1 MTTFNIGSQNAAS
14 IQNVAG
20 DMVVE
25 GGNHAT
31 ANVQLIELRGQLAQL
46 REDIDRLA
54 LPVETRAAA
63 SEALAEAEA
72 EAATSTPRSNRIARA
87 LRRVQETLNDAGV
100 DVVRTLAGA
109 ITLVA
114 LLA

>member
-14 IQNVAG
+14 IQNVGG
-20 DMVVE
+20 DMVIHD
-25 GGNHAT
+25 GIHA
-31 ANVQLIELRGQLAQL
+31 AASVHFFELRGQLAQL

-63 SEALAEAEA
+63 SGALAEAEA
-72 EAATSTPRSNRIARA
+72 EAATSAPRSNRIARA
-87 LRRVQETLNDAGV
+87 LRRVQETLNEAGV
-100 DVVRTLAGA
+100 DILHTLTGA
-109 ITLVA
+109 LSLVA